1 MLEFSDRCRRDPQWR
16 CSSQTEPY
24 LSCHLFSLLFPLLQI
39 SLTSLNL
46 LLSNNNKCCTLKI
59 IQFNSKI
66 PRWSSGLSF
75 FISCC
80 SLPDRSLKADNPG
93 KFRDGHECFHCSL
106 FCVLSSVAQS
116 NGSPPPDCLVVNL
129 SQLCSITEVTV
140 PLPRKELLMCVC
152 VCVNDCYFN
161 EGLPRDKIQTVLLHN
176 NFSKTNTKSGD
187 WLSFQYNNNNNN
199 RKYRGKNSKK
209 NPNIK
214 IHFGNV
220 LLN

>member
-1 MLEFSDRCRRDPQWR
+1 MLHIKNHSVQFKDSAMKFR
-16 CSSQTEPY
+16 SFFLY
-24 LSCHLFSLLFPLLQI
+24 LMLFSAWPLSQSRQPWEIQRWSWMFPLLA
-39 SLTSLNL
+39 L
-46 LLSNNNKCCTLKI
+46 LCALQCCTK
-59 IQFNSKI
+59 Q
-66 PRWSSGLSF
+66 W
-75 FISCC
+75 
-80 SLPDRSLKADNPG
+80 
-93 KFRDGHECFHCSL
+93 
-106 FCVLSSVAQS
+106 
-116 NGSPPPDCLVVNL
+116 SPPPDCLVVNL